1 MKRKPITAVA
11 AALVLGLVCTY
22 GSNST
27 AQDRAKPAAAKIER
41 ISIATG
47 AIGGIYNVLGGG
59 MAKLLR
65 EKLGGI
71 DVTAETTNAS
81 VDNVR
86 LVGTK
91 QADIGFSTS
100 IAVVQGT
107 RGEGPFK
114 GTKYPVAGLANIY
127 PQFLWAVTVEGT
139 GIGSLADLRGK
150 RVSTSNPGSGSEL
163 DALNLL
169 AAVGMKVTD
178 INRERLPPQQA
189 AEALKDRRID
199 ALLHTAGQ
207 RQPAWEDIANAP
219 GTTIKFLNTAVAV
232 SGLER
237 DWGKGVYFP
246 LTLPKGTYKGQNAD
260 VPMAAGGNSWF
271 VRPDLPENLVYQIT
285 KILFE
290 NLDELTRVHSEAKNI
305 KPETAP
311 NTPVPLHPGAARYFK
326 EKGLLK

>member
-1 MKRKPITAVA
+1 MKHKPIAVVA
-11 AALVLGLVCTY
+11 MALIFALVSAY
-22 GSNST
+22 GTNSS
-27 AQDRAKPAAAKIER
+27 AQDRSKPAAAKIER

-47 AIGGIYNVLGGG
+47 AIGGIYNMLGGG

-100 IAVVQGT
+100 IAIVQGT
-107 RGEGPFK
+107 KGEGPFN
-114 GTKYPVAGLANIY
+114 GVKYPVAGLANIY
-127 PQFLWAVTVEGT
+127 PQFLWAVTLEGS
-139 GIGSLADLRGK
+139 GINSLADLKGK

-169 AAVGMKVTD
+169 AAVGIKVSD
-178 INRERLPPQQA
+178 IKRERLPPQQA

-207 RQPAWEDIANAP
+207 KQPAWEDIANSP
-219 GTTIKFLNTAVAV
+219 GATIKFLNTAVAV

-246 LTLPKGTYKGQNAD
+246 LTLPKGIYKGQSAS
-260 VPMAAGGNSWF
+260 VPMAAGGNSLF
-271 VRPDLPENLVYQIT
+271 IRTDLPEDLVYQIT
-285 KILFE
+285 KILIE
-290 NLDELTRVHSEAKNI
+290 NLDELARVHSEAKNI
-305 KPETAP
+305 KPETAA
-311 NTPVPLHPGAARYFK
+311 NTPVALHPGAARYFK

>member
-1 MKRKPITAVA
+1 MNRNPIAAVA
-11 AALVLGLVCTY
+11 AALTLALAFGHA
-22 GSNST
+22 SNAS
-27 AQDRAKPAAAKIER
+27 AQSKPAGAKIER

-100 IAVVQGT
+100 IAIVQGT
-107 RGEGPFK
+107 KGEGPFK
-114 GTKYPVAGLANIY
+114 GVKYPVAGLANIY

-139 GIGSLADLRGK
+139 GIGSLADLKGK

-163 DALNLL
+163 DALNVLT
-169 AAVGMKVTD
+169 AVGIKVSD
-178 INRERLPPQQA
+178 IKRERLPPQQA

-207 RQPAWEDIANAP
+207 RQPAWEDIANTP
-219 GTTIKFLNTAVAV
+219 GTTIKFLNTQVAV
-232 SGLER
+232 KGLER

-246 LTLPKGTYKGQNAD
+246 LTLPKGTYKGQGAD
-260 VPMAAGGNSWF
+260 VPMAAGGNAWF
-271 VRPDLPENLVYQIT
+271 VRPDLPDDLVYQIT
-285 KILFE
+285 KILME
-290 NLDELTRVHSEAKNI
+290 NLDVLAKVHSEARNI
-305 KPETAP
+305 KLEAAA
-311 NTPVPLHPGAARYFK
+311 NTPVPLHPGAARYYR